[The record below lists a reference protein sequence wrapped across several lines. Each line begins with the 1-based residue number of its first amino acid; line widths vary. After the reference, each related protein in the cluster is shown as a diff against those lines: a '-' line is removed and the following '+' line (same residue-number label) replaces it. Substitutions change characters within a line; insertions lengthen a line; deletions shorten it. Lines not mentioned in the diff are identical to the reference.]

1 VREGR
6 AIILLF
12 FDRTLERVEAKS
24 LAKIVKKGRDCGVNF
39 WLKGTKLVAFN
50 LFKKIFFKQLH
61 RLPHH
66 NTPTTASS
74 AAVVPAVI
82 PRVL

>member
-1 VREGR
+1 M
-6 AIILLF
+6 LNFLSL
-12 FDRTLERVEAKS
+12 TL
-24 LAKIVKKGRDCGVNF
+24 
-39 WLKGTKLVAFN
+39 
-50 LFKKIFFKQLH
+50 KIFFKQLH

-66 NTPTTASS
+66 NTTTTASS